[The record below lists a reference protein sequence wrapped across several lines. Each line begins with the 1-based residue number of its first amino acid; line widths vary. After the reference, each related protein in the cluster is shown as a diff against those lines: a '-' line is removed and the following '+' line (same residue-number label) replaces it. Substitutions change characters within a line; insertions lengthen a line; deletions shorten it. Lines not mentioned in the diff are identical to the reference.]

1 METSTIEQTDQSIET
16 GITNI
21 DQANEQAPLS
31 QLELPM
37 VSAKD
42 ALGLDEAPSESLKR
56 ETEKSLKN
64 VPEDKLAP
72 KRHPDGKFKSKD
84 NAPVKAGKKEATIS
98 APPTAPEPKLA
109 PAPETP
115 QKVKIGD
122 KEYSI
127 SELEKALNE
136 RQAAA
141 QRQPE
146 PQKAA
151 TAAEP
156 QKQPTPEEI
165 SAMEMQFVNE
175 FSKSVGE
182 IPVNEEQLEKI
193 LIGGKE
199 GVSALVDLLKTTSA
213 RATLEARKSIYAEL
227 NPHVQTIVS
236 QLTPLVENNAQ
247 IERFTV
253 ENMFTTQFPEY
264 QGELL
269 GTAKMVAEELVKQYP
284 QITSQY
290 TREQFIAEVDRQS
303 SRIIGEEFKRW
314 NPNFQGT
321 WKDYAKM
328 QKAAQPAATPAPVPP
343 SVAAKPAA
351 PVSKPATP
359 VSSKP
364 AVKAPAANS
373 PHNMTGGSI
382 KEWGKSVAGTL
393 VD

>member
-1 METSTIEQTDQSIET
+1 MDTSTIEQTDQSLET
-16 GITNI
+16 GITSI

-31 QLELPM
+31 QIDIPA

-42 ALGLDEAPSESLKR
+42 ALGLDESPSETLKR
-56 ETEKSLKN
+56 ESEKALRN
-64 VPEDKLAP
+64 VPEDKVAS
-72 KRHPDGKFKSKD
+72 KRSPDGKFK
-84 NAPVKAGKKEATIS
+84 GKE
-98 APPTAPEPKLA
+98 TAPAKTAKKDSAVTPPPAA
-109 PAPETP
+109 PAAKPAAPEAP

-127 SELEKALNE
+127 SELEKALIE
-136 RQAAA
+136 RQQAP
-141 QRQPE
+141 QRQQEAPKPAAPE
-146 PQKAA
+146 
-151 TAAEP
+151 TS

-165 SAMEMQFVNE
+165 SAMEMQFVQD
-175 FSKSVGE
+175 FSKTVGD

-236 QLTPLVENNAQ
+236 QLTPLVENNTQ
-247 IERFTV
+247 IERYTV
-253 ENMFTTQFPEY
+253 ENMFTAQFPEY

-314 NPNFQGT
+314 NPNFQGS
-321 WKDYAKM
+321 WKDYSKM
-328 QKAAQPAATPAPVPP
+328 QKAAAPAAIPAPV
-343 SVAAKPAA
+343 AA
-351 PVSKPATP
+351 PVPAKTSAPVARPSAPTSQKPS
-359 VSSKP
+359 VKP
-364 AVKAPAANS
+364 PASNS
-373 PHNMTGGSI
+373 PHNMTGGAT
-382 KEWGKSVAGTL
+382 KEWGKSVAGSL
-393 VD
+393 ID

>member
-1 METSTIEQTDQSIET
+1 MDPSTIDQTAQSLET
-16 GITNI
+16 GITTI
-21 DQANEQAPLS
+21 DQANEQAPIS
-31 QLELPM
+31 QIDLPM

-42 ALGLDEAPSESLKR
+42 ALGLDETPSDSLKR
-56 ETEKSLKN
+56 ESEKALRN
-64 VPEDKLAP
+64 VPEDKVAP
-72 KRHPDGKFKSKD
+72 KRNPDGKFKAAK
-84 NAPVKAGKKEATIS
+84 PKAETPTVTKPAA
-98 APPTAPEPKLA
+98 APPTTT
-109 PAPETP
+109 PAPIKETP
-115 QKVKIGD
+115 QKVKIGE

-136 RQAAA
+136 RQAASN
-141 QRQPE
+141 RQPE
-146 PQKAA
+146 PQRQAPA
-151 TAAEP
+151 PEP
-156 QKQPTPEEI
+156 QKQPSPEEI
-165 SAMEMQFVNE
+165 AAMEMQFVQD
-175 FSKSVGE
+175 FSKSVGD
-182 IPVNEEQLEKI
+182 IPVNEDQLEKI

-199 GVSALVDLLKTTSA
+199 GVAALVDLLKHTSA

-227 NPHVQTIVS
+227 NPHVQTIVG

-247 IERFTV
+247 LERYTV
-253 ENMFTTQFPEY
+253 ENMFTTQHPEY

-269 GTAKMVAEELVKQYP
+269 GTAKMVAEELVRQYP

-328 QKAAQPAATPAPVPP
+328 QKANQSMPAAVPP
-343 SVAAKPAA
+343 TPETAAKPAVVAA
-351 PVSKPATP
+351 PMAKPSTQPAQ
-359 VSSKP
+359 KQ
-364 AVKAPAANS
+364 AVKPPASNS

-382 KEWGKSVAGTL
+382 REWGKSVAGSL